1 MRWLPDR
8 IRSCLAIVIEDTP
21 NLLSRT
27 ANRRWCLPMAVRGS
41 QFLGWPQVGWA
52 PGPET
57 RCPTVAAP
65 DAPRCVACVRPP
77 GTRANHPGA
86 AETFQWRQPV
96 RCRAGR
102 SRPRVRRVLAV
113 GPARRHLGGSGSR
126 ASGPDRRLDG
136 GVRPERRLR
145 VVLAEA
151 SCRGIGARLRCGQW
165 PSVASGARI
174 GISTLRGSGVAPGEA
189 PEPAVTMAWV
199 RRTCCSQRA
208 KCWPGWTSRV
218 ASGPESG

>member
-96 RCRAGR
+96 RCRCRPLEAPCPAGAGR
-102 SRPRVRRVLAV
+102 GA
-113 GPARRHLGGSGSR
+113 GSAAPGR
-126 ASGPDRRLDG
+126 
-136 GVRPERRLR
+136 ERFT
-145 VVLAEA
+145 
-151 SCRGIGARLRCGQW
+151 SIGAG
-165 PSVASGARI
+165 PSPGRWGASGAPVA
-174 GISTLRGSGVAPGEA
+174 RGSRRGVVPGNRREA
-189 PEPAVTMAWV
+189 QVRAMAERRV
-199 RRTCCSQRA
+199 RCANRHFY
-208 KCWPGWTSRV
+208 V
-218 ASGPESG
+218 AGERRCAR